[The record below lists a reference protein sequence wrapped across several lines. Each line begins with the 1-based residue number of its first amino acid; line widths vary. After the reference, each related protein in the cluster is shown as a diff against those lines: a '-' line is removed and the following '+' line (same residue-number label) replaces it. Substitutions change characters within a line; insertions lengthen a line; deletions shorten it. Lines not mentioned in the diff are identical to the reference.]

1 MLIAVSIFSGVIL
14 ALAGLAYQIARRS
27 TQASDQALQMGRLLG
42 KVDVV
47 SVVPFDSL
55 PTLAGCDVVPSAQ
68 ISVTACVGVQ
78 TLSPRTRSITI
89 TVYTSVPGSRP
100 DTVVIF
106 RSRDRAPI
114 PLR

>member
-1 MLIAVSIFSGVIL
+1 MSIFSGVIL

-27 TQASDQALQMGRLLG
+27 VRASDQALQMGRLLG
-42 KVDVV
+42 EVDVV

-55 PTLAGCDVVPSAQ
+55 PAIAGCDVVPSGAQ
-68 ISVTACVGVQ
+68 ISVTACVSVQ
-78 TLSPRTRSITI
+78 TLSPRTRSVTI
-89 TVYTSVPGSRP
+89 TVSTSIPGSRP

>member
-1 MLIAVSIFSGVIL
+1 MSIFSGVIL

-27 TQASDQALQMGRLLG
+27 TRASDQALQMGRLLG
-42 KVDVV
+42 RVDVV

-55 PTLAGCDVVPSAQ
+55 PTLAGCDIVPSAQ
-68 ISVTACVGVQ
+68 INVYSCVAVT
-78 TLSPRTRSITI
+78 TTSPRTRSVMV
-89 TVYTSVPGSRP
+89 TVWTSVPGSRP